1 VPFKAYFHN
10 ETSGNAPDAGA
21 RFGVVAWHL
30 VWAAVLLFS
39 LLCLL
44 FVPASLLGL
53 MALVAMTIPGVC
65 SIALLVR
72 DEDRFRQGLVWL
84 WSVMSL
90 LAVGIT
96 GGIDGP
102 LATWVAMPM
111 VAAIVL
117 NRRALISLGAALS
130 FMAAL
135 SAAVVSFSQSVHV
148 PDDQEGF
155 LLSLLSVFSTVIG
168 LGVALLPALRA
179 RVERAAD
186 AEEARARLLKVVT
199 EQPQLIVSFDEVG
212 RMLAA
217 YGEAPPGLDLHQ
229 LMQNGLIAAVHA
241 TDRPGVTA
249 AIEAAYSHGRAEV
262 GFTPHAAM
270 DHYLHLAIRR
280 AADDKLYGIL
290 SDGSLQHAREAA
302 LEAARIEAEQLN
314 QGKSQFLASMSHELR
329 TPLNAVIGFSEIMRL
344 KMFGPLDGKY
354 AEYAQLIWESGQHVL
369 DMINDVLDMS
379 KIEAQR
385 YELTLESFDL
395 REPVSQALRLMRG
408 AGHDKGVEIVSQI
421 PHEAVTVS
429 ADKRAVKQIALNLLS
444 NAVKFTPRGGEVRLK
459 MERSADGVAM
469 TITDT
474 GIGIAPDDV
483 SRLGRPY
490 EQAGDADHKAMGT
503 GLGLSIVKAMV
514 GLHGGT
520 VRIDSTLGEGTTV
533 TVRLPIMAQAQEDE
547 PQLPF
552 EALPAAT
559 GAHPGDPVTRAAAQA
574 TEGPFTSD
582 YRKTPEGFTGFGE
595 FVIRPP
601 KS

>member
-1 VPFKAYFHN
+1 VPFKAYFHT
-10 ETSGNAPDAGA
+10 ESDGSAPEAAA

-30 VWAAVLLFS
+30 AWSGVLVLY
-39 LLCLL
+39 LLGLL

-53 MALVAMTIPGVC
+53 LALVCMTVPGVC
-65 SIALLVR
+65 SIWLLSR
-72 DEDRFRQGLVWL
+72 DEDRFRQGLVWV
-84 WSVMSL
+84 WAVMAL
-90 LAVGIT
+90 IAVGIT
-96 GGIDGP
+96 GGIAGP

-135 SAAVVSFSQSVHV
+135 FAAIISFSQSVRV

-186 AEEARARLLKVVT
+186 AEEARTRLLKAVT
-199 EQPQLIVSFDEVG
+199 EQPYLIVSLDEVG
-212 RMLAA
+212 RMQSA
-217 YGEAPPGLDLHQ
+217 YGEAPPGLDLKQ
-229 LMQNGLIAAVHA
+229 LMQHGLVAAVHA
-241 TDRPGVTA
+241 PDRPAVIA
-249 AIEAAYSHGRAEV
+249 AIETALTQGRSEV

-270 DHYLHLAIRR
+270 DYYLHLALRR
-280 AADDKLYGIL
+280 ANDDKLYGVL
-290 SDGSLQHAREAA
+290 SDGSLQHAREAS
-302 LEAARIEAEQLN
+302 LEAARAEAEQLN

-329 TPLNAVIGFSEIMRL
+329 TPLNAVIGFSDIMRL
-344 KMFGPLDGKY
+344 KLFGPLDGKY
-354 AEYAQLIWESGQHVL
+354 SEYAQLIWESGQHVL

-385 YELTLESFDL
+385 YELALESFDL

-408 AGHDKGVEIVSQI
+408 AGHDKGVEIVSQM
-421 PHEAVTVS
+421 PHEALNVS

-459 MERSADGVAM
+459 MEAVEDGVELV
-469 TITDT
+469 ITDT
-474 GIGIAPDDV
+474 GIGIAPEDV
-483 SRLGRPY
+483 SRLGQPY
-490 EQAGDADHKAMGT
+490 EQAGDADQKAMGT

-514 GLHGGT
+514 KLHGGS
-520 VRIDSTLGEGTTV
+520 VKIDSLLGEGTTV
-533 TVRLPIMAQAQEDE
+533 TVRLPVTAAVAEAE

-552 EALPAAT
+552 ETPLAD
-559 GAHPGDPVTRAAAQA
+559 GAEPGDPVERAAGAIG
-574 TEGPFTSD
+574 TD
-582 YRKTPEGFTGFGE
+582 YRTTPEGFHGFGE